1 MILNLELHPLTPQ
14 LSLAE
19 EPFQQ
24 AQQLSDSSHLAQ
36 PISVKIIPGGL
47 GSW

>member
-1 MILNLELHPLTPQ
+1 MILNPGTSPIHPQ
-14 LSLAE
+14 LSLPE
-19 EPFQQ
+19 ELFQQ
-24 AQQLSDSSHLAQ
+24 AQQLSDSSHLPQ